1 MKLEG
6 KRYENYKTQSPMDT
20 RETFSLYELKKWIDD
35 TIENVEFNKL
45 DPRNI
50 PVFIKFDRIRYLMDT
65 CALSIGEMGTTCS
78 LQTSSG
84 SKFIYEAP
92 DDKPDEGE
100 HWVSRGP
107 SISDCSGFV
116 VSKKAGERLLRLVKY
131 VLDTD
136 TPKSWLD
143 YREYEPNWIQFKFR
157 AEEFDVE
164 KLHKLSRENND
175 IVTETILNQCKL

>member
-6 KRYENYKTQSPMDT
+6 KRYENYTTQSPMDT
-20 RETFSLYELKKWIDD
+20 RETFSLYELKRWVDN
-35 TIENVEFNKL
+35 TIEDIECNKL

-50 PVFIKFDRIRYLMDT
+50 PVFIEFDRIRYVMDT
-65 CALSIGEMGTTCS
+65 CALSMGEMGTTCS
-78 LQTSSG
+78 LQTSFG
-84 SKFIYEAP
+84 NKFIYEAP
-92 DDKPDEGE
+92 DSKPTEGE
-100 HWVSRGP
+100 YWTSRGP

-131 VLDTD
+131 ALDTD

-143 YREYEPNWIQFKFR
+143 YREYEPNWIQFKFS